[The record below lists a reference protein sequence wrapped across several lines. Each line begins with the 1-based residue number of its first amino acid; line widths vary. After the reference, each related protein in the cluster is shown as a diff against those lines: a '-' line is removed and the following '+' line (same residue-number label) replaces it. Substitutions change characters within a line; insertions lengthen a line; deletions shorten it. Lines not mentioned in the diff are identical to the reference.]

1 MQYKR
6 KRTSFKS
13 NSYSDNFKNLEKS
26 MEDFQKRID
35 EYVDSCQKSEKEE
48 KCLFTDSG
56 KKIEVRGENIYI
68 DGKLYKEDKERPFDY
83 TSNDVLIFLILAI
96 SVITIC
102 FICCFFGVGQ
112 YFSQ

>member
-6 KRTSFKS
+6 QRTTFKS

-35 EYVDSCQKSEKEE
+35 EYVDACQKSEKEE

-56 KKIEVRGENIYI
+56 KKIEVRGENIYMI
-68 DGKLYKEDKERPFDY
+68 ALFIKDY
-83 TSNDVLIFLILAI
+83 
-96 SVITIC
+96 
-102 FICCFFGVGQ
+102 
-112 YFSQ
+112 